1 MLWLCVVSLIVSLL
15 NPSISPEKVIKRVQK
30 KFDSI
35 RDFSAEFQ
43 ETFHWELAGETHSV
57 KGKIYLKGGE
67 KFRLE
72 TEDQIIVSDGKTLW
86 TYSPVNNQVIID
98 DLEKTEETLLPRDL
112 LFKYAREYSPHL
124 LTEERIKGRRIYK
137 LELIPKD
144 RDEFIQRM
152 EVWVDGK
159 DWITRKISYLDI
171 NGNKRIY
178 EISNIRINQGLE
190 EGLFIFKIPQGVEI
204 IDMR

>member
-1 MLWLCVVSLIVSLL
+1 MLWLSVALLIAPLL
-15 NPSISPEKVIKRVQK
+15 NPGISAEKVIKKVQK

-43 ETFHWELAGETHSV
+43 ETFHWELADETQSI
-57 KGKIYLKGGE
+57 KGKIYLKGGD

-72 TEDQIIVSDGKTLW
+72 TQDQIIVSDGRTLW
-86 TYSPVNNQVIID
+86 TYSPITNQVIID
-98 DLEKTEETLLPRDL
+98 DLEKTEEALLPRDL
-112 LFKYAREYSPHL
+112 LFKYVREYSPHL
-124 LTEERIKGRRIYK
+124 LAEEKTKGRRIYK

-152 EVWVDGK
+152 EIWVDGK
-159 DWITRKISYLDI
+159 DWITKKISYIDI

-190 EGLFIFKIPQGVEI
+190 EGFFIFKIPQGVEI